1 MIAEFFAAHWASILL
16 SLVTAGA
23 LAFCRWTWK
32 QMKTY
37 RQLLE
42 EKENDK
48 MDEAIEHKLEPIVE
62 EIEQLRDYIRKVDA
76 EEERKLGL
84 IIASYRYRLVQ
95 LFKIYLKQ
103 GFMTQEQFEQ
113 LSEFYKMYHGLGGN
127 GQAEEFYD
135 KTRALPI
142 KNV

>member
-1 MIAEFFAAHWASILL
+1 MFQFFAENWASILL

-23 LAFCRWTWK
+23 LAFCRWSWK

-37 RQLLE
+37 RSLLD
-42 EKENDK
+42 EKEQNQIDDK
-48 MDEAIEHKLEPIVE
+48 IESKLEPIVD
-62 EIEQLRDYIRKVDA
+62 EIEQLRDYIRGIDV
-76 EEERKLGL
+76 EENRKLGL

-95 LFKIYLKQ
+95 LCKLYLRQ
-103 GFMTQEQFEQ
+103 GYMTQDQFEQ
-113 LSEFYKMYHGLGGN
+113 LSEFYKLYHGLGGN

-142 KNV
+142 K

>member
-1 MIAEFFAAHWASILL
+1 MNAVWEWIVANWPSILL

-23 LAFCRWTWK
+23 LAFCRWSWK

-37 RQLLE
+37 RSILD
-42 EKENDK
+42 EKEREEQ
-48 MDEAIEHKLEPIVE
+48 EAIVDAKLEPVIH
-62 EIEQLRDYIRKVDA
+62 EIEELRQYIYKVDI
-76 EEERKLGL
+76 EEKRKLDL
-84 IIASYRYRLVQ
+84 IVASYRYRLVQ
-95 LFKIYLKQ
+95 LCKIYLKQ
-103 GFMTQEQFEQ
+103 GFMTQDQFEQ

-142 KNV
+142 K

>member
-16 SLVTAGA
+16 SLITAGA

-32 QMKTY
+32 QMQTY
-37 RQLLE
+37 RKLLD

-48 MDEAIEHKLEPIVE
+48 LEETIEHKLEPIVD
-62 EIEQLRDYIRKVDA
+62 EIEQLRNYIRQVDT
-76 EEERKLGL
+76 EEKRKLDL

-95 LFKIYLKQ
+95 LCKIYLKQ
-103 GFMTQEQFEQ
+103 GFMTQDQFEQ

-142 KNV
+142 KNS

>member
-1 MIAEFFAAHWASILL
+1 MFQFFAENWASILL

-23 LAFCRWTWK
+23 LAFCRWSWK

-37 RQLLE
+37 RSLLD
-42 EKENDK
+42 EKEQNQIDDK
-48 MDEAIEHKLEPIVE
+48 IETKLEPIVD
-62 EIEQLRDYIRKVDA
+62 EIEQLRDYIRGIDV
-76 EEERKLGL
+76 EENRKLGL

-95 LFKIYLKQ
+95 LCKLYLRQ
-103 GFMTQEQFEQ
+103 GYMTQDQFEQ
-113 LSEFYKMYHGLGGN
+113 LSEFYKLYHGLGGN

-142 KNV
+142 K

>member
-1 MIAEFFAAHWASILL
+1 MLQFFAENWASILL

-23 LAFCRWTWK
+23 LAFCRWSWK

-37 RQLLE
+37 RSLLD
-42 EKENDK
+42 EKEQSQLDDK
-48 MDEAIEHKLEPIVE
+48 IETKLEPIVD
-62 EIEQLRDYIRKVDA
+62 EIEQLRDYIRGIDV
-76 EEERKLGL
+76 EENRKLGL

-95 LFKIYLKQ
+95 LCKLYLRQ
-103 GFMTQEQFEQ
+103 GYMTQDQFEQ
-113 LSEFYKMYHGLGGN
+113 LSEFYKLYHGLGGN

-142 KNV
+142 K

>member
-1 MIAEFFAAHWASILL
+1 MLAEFLAANWASILL
-16 SLVTAGA
+16 SLITAGA

-37 RQLLE
+37 RQLLD

-48 MDEAIEHKLEPIVE
+48 LDDAIDHKLEPIVE
-62 EIEQLRDYIRKVDA
+62 EIEQLRDYIRRVDV
-76 EEERKLGL
+76 EEERKLNL

-95 LFKIYLKQ
+95 LCKIYLKQ
-103 GFMTQEQFEQ
+103 GFMTQDQFEQ

-135 KTRALPI
+135 KTRSLPI
-142 KNV
+142 KSV

>member
-1 MIAEFFAAHWASILL
+1 MFQFFAENWASILL

-23 LAFCRWTWK
+23 LAFCRWSWK

-37 RQLLE
+37 RSLLD
-42 EKENDK
+42 EKEQNQIDDK
-48 MDEAIEHKLEPIVE
+48 IETKLEPIVN
-62 EIEQLRDYIRKVDA
+62 EIEQLRDYIRGIDV
-76 EEERKLGL
+76 EENRKLGL

-95 LFKIYLKQ
+95 LCKLYLRQ
-103 GFMTQEQFEQ
+103 GYMTQDQFEQ
-113 LSEFYKMYHGLGGN
+113 LSEFYKLYHGLGGN

-142 KNV
+142 K

>member
-95 LFKIYLKQ
+95 LCKIYLKQ
-103 GFMTQEQFEQ
+103 GFMTQDQFEQ

>member
-1 MIAEFFAAHWASILL
+1 MIAEFIAANWASILL

-37 RQLLE
+37 RSLLQEQE
-42 EKENDK
+42 ENKLD
-48 MDEAIEHKLEPIVE
+48 DTIEAKLEPIVH
-62 EIEQLRDYIRKVDA
+62 EIEELRAYVRKVDT
-76 EEERKLGL
+76 EEKRKLDL

-95 LFKIYLKQ
+95 LCKIYLKQ
-103 GFMTQEQFEQ
+103 GFMTQDQFEQ

-142 KNV
+142 KTI

>member
-32 QMKTY
+32 QMTAY
-37 RQLLE
+37 RALLE
-42 EKENDK
+42 EKENHQLEDT
-48 MDEAIEHKLEPIVE
+48 IEHKLEPVVA
-62 EIEQLRDYIRKVDA
+62 EIEELRQYIYKVDI
-76 EEERKLGL
+76 EEKRKLDL

-95 LFKIYLKQ
+95 LCRIYLKQ
-103 GFMTQEQFEQ
+103 GYMTQDQFEQ

-127 GQAEEFYD
+127 GQAEEFYN

-142 KNV
+142 KNA

>member
-1 MIAEFFAAHWASILL
+1 MVEFFANNWASILL
-16 SLVTAGA
+16 SLITAGA

-37 RQLLE
+37 RSLLE
-42 EKENDK
+42 EKENDRLDDAI
-48 MDEAIEHKLEPIVE
+48 DEKLLPVVS
-62 EIEQLRDYIRKVDA
+62 EIEQLRDYIRNVDI
-76 EEERKLGL
+76 EEKRKLEL

-95 LFKIYLKQ
+95 LCKIYLKQ
-103 GFMTQEQFEQ
+103 GYMTQDQFEQ

-142 KNV
+142 KNQ

>member
-1 MIAEFFAAHWASILL
+1 MIAEFIAANWASILL

-37 RQLLE
+37 RSLLQEQE
-42 EKENDK
+42 ENKLD
-48 MDEAIEHKLEPIVE
+48 DTIEAKLEPIVH
-62 EIEQLRDYIRKVDA
+62 EIEELRAYVRKVDT
-76 EEERKLGL
+76 EEKRKLDL
-84 IIASYRYRLVQ
+84 IVASYRYRLVQ
-95 LFKIYLKQ
+95 LCKIYLKQ
-103 GFMTQEQFEQ
+103 GFMTQDQFEQ

-142 KNV
+142 KHA

>member
-16 SLVTAGA
+16 SLITAGA

-32 QMKTY
+32 QMQTY
-37 RQLLE
+37 RNLLDE
-42 EKENDK
+42 RENDK
-48 MDEAIEHKLEPIVE
+48 LEETIEHKLEPIVD
-62 EIEQLRDYIRKVDA
+62 EIEQLRNYIRQVDT
-76 EEERKLGL
+76 EEKRKLDL

-95 LFKIYLKQ
+95 LCKIYLKQ
-103 GFMTQEQFEQ
+103 GFMTQDQFEQ

-142 KNV
+142 KTS